1 VFKRVIWATD
11 GSDDADLALPVAK
24 TLAADSGGA
33 LLVIHCQERTLPGK
47 GGGRLPRNANEDEL
61 AVKIE
66 GQVKDLISQGISATL
81 QMITT
86 DVGEAA
92 ETIAD
97 AARSERADV
106 IVVGTRG
113 HTTLAGL
120 LVGSVTQKLLHN
132 TPCPLLAVPVPDRHH
147 SPA

>member
-1 VFKRVIWATD
+1 MFKRVIWATD
-11 GSDDADLALPVAK
+11 GSDDADLALPAAK

-33 LLVIHCQERTLPGK
+33 LLVIHCRERTLPGK
-47 GGGRLPRNANEDEL
+47 GGGRLPRNAKEDEL
-61 AVKIE
+61 VVKVE
-66 GQVKDLISQGISATL
+66 GQVKDLTSQGISATL

-92 ETIAD
+92 EAIAD
-97 AARSERADV
+97 AARSEHADV

-113 HTTLAGL
+113 HTALAGL